1 MLVQEPW
8 IERWQEGRIGWHKA
22 EGSASLKK
30 YWRVTDRSVLVP
42 LCGKS
47 VDLKWLADQGNRV
60 VGVELSDI
68 AIRAFFEEQ
77 TLEYTIVDGELPA
90 YQATDAAITI
100 YCGDYFDL
108 HEVRCNGH
116 YDRGALIA
124 LPGDIRA
131 AYAAH
136 TSSLLTPDAEQLI
149 ITLDYDEAVTV
160 GPPFS
165 VSDEELQSYWP
176 ELVCIDQRNDIAD
189 APPKFVDVGLT
200 SMLEKVWRSP

>member
-1 MLVQEPW
+1 MQEHW

-30 YWRVTDRSVLVP
+30 YWRGTDRDILVP

-60 VGVELSDI
+60 VGIELSEI
-68 AIRAFFEEQ
+68 AIRAFFDEQ
-77 TLEYTIVDGELPA
+77 GLEYAVIDGELPIF
-90 YQATDAAITI
+90 QATDAAIAI
-100 YCGDYFDL
+100 HCGDYFDL
-108 HEVRCNGH
+108 HQVRCNAH

-124 LPGDIRA
+124 LPADIRT

-136 TSSLLTPDAEQLI
+136 TNSLLTTDAEQLV
-149 ITLDYDEAVTV
+149 ITLDYDEAVAV

-165 VSDEELQSYWP
+165 VSDEEVRSYWP
-176 ELVCIDQRNDIAD
+176 NLVCVDQRDDIDD
-189 APPKFVDVGLT
+189 APPKFIKAGLT
-200 SMLEKVWRSP
+200 SMLEKVWRLS

>member
-1 MLVQEPW
+1 VQEPW

-22 EGSASLKK
+22 EGSASLRQF
-30 YWRVTDRSVLVP
+30 WRVTDRDVLVP
-42 LCGKS
+42 LCGKA

-60 VGVELSDI
+60 VGVELSEI

-77 TLEYTIVDGELPA
+77 SLEFNLLEGELPA
-90 YQATDAAITI
+90 HQATGAAITI

-108 HEVRCNGH
+108 HQVQCNAH

-124 LPGDIRA
+124 LPADARA

-136 TSSLLTPDAEQLI
+136 TNSLLTADAEQLI
-149 ITLDYDEAVTV
+149 VTLEYDQAVAA

-165 VSDEELQSYWP
+165 ISDDEVRAYWP
-176 ELVCIDQRNDIAD
+176 NLVCVDERDDIGD
-189 APPKFVDVGLT
+189 APPKFIKAGLT
-200 SMLEKVWRSP
+200 SMLEKTWRSP